1 MIYPQHDDDSEDYP
15 HLSVKE
21 QLVAIVSVARVNRT
35 QGSGRAT
42 HSSTLDLPTHAR
54 DTRMARGHHAQRSP
68 FSSKPVT
75 RTYSTRSLEGVQKKR
90 GQDVQAN
97 SSPAASSEKR
107 Y

>member
-1 MIYPQHDDDSEDYP
+1 MCERRRRVRIAHKAAAEQH
-15 HLSVKE
+15 
-21 QLVAIVSVARVNRT
+21 
-35 QGSGRAT
+35 
-42 HSSTLDLPTHAR
+42 STLDLPTYAR

-68 FSSKPVT
+68 FSSKPV
-75 RTYSTRSLEGVQKKR
+75 TYSTRSLEGVQKKR